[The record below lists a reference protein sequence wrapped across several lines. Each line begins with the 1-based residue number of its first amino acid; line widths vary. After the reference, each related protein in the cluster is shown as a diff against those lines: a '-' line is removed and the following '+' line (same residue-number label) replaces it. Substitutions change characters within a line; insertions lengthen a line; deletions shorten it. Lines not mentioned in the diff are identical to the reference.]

1 MLSMASPLSKIFSP
15 PNVLIGIG
23 LLLFG
28 LFLLGYF
35 VISKQKGM
43 EDLGTNLSF
52 AGLNYF
58 LIPFAIGIALKLSTT
73 PPAPVLKASPANIE
87 KYRTQATPIQTQ
99 VYTDITKQAYFSS
112 AHMSEALKRIGLSK
126 RDEEL
131 PVLAGYWETLEDER
145 YALHLRFNSPKIG
158 SERWETCKPKLGTF
172 FGKGVEVHM
181 NIVSENVVEVSLVS
195 SGQVA

>member
-1 MLSMASPLSKIFSP
+1 MASPVPKFFSL

-35 VISKQKGM
+35 VISHQKNM

-58 LIPFAIGIALKLSTT
+58 LFPLFIGIALKLSTT
-73 PPAPVLKASPANIE
+73 PPAPILKAPPANIE
-87 KYRTQATPIQTQ
+87 KYRTQATPIQNQ
-99 VYTDITKQAYFSS
+99 VYSDITKQAYFKA

-131 PVLAGYWETLEDER
+131 PILAGYWETLEEEH

-158 SERWETCKPKLGTF
+158 PERWETCRPKLGTF
-172 FGKGVEVHM
+172 FGKGVDVRV
-181 NIVSENVVEVSLVS
+181 NIVSEEVVEVSLVN
-195 SGQVA
+195 SGQAA